1 MDQDTMQ
8 HIIITGA
15 GASGLMAA
23 YLLSQKGYRITIL
36 EARDRIGGRVHTQR
50 EGPFSKPV
58 ELGAEF
64 IHGDLELTKKLLDEA
79 GISYTKLDGEMW
91 HYKEGRFHKDDAY
104 AEHWPLLMQKLNDL
118 ETDCSINDFLQQE
131 FAGERYEDMRRSV
144 IRFAEG
150 YDAADANKVS
160 AFSLRDEWSHSDDN
174 QYRVEGG
181 YGRLMHY
188 LYNQSENN
196 GAAVHLSAVVKSIQW
211 QQGKAT
217 VTIDTGSSFEADK
230 VIITVPLSILQEEQI
245 LIMPALPEQIKAAKN
260 IGCGQVIKYTLQF
273 REDFWR
279 SSNVAQLKELQML
292 LSDEEIP
299 TWWTQYPESSALL
312 TGWVSGPR
320 AWKMKDLD
328 QAVLLDKALQSLSR
342 IFQEPPGVIK
352 NNLDAWMITNWPA
365 DPFAQ
370 CAYSYAMPGSELS
383 RQTLQLPVEDTI
395 HFAGEALSSGP
406 STGTVEAA
414 LQSAQDVVNRI
425 TKGISLRQAQRP

>member
-1 MDQDTMQ
+1 MEFMDQSTMQ
-8 HIIITGA
+8 HIIIAGA
-15 GASGLMAA
+15 GASGLMAG
-23 YLLSQKGYRITIL
+23 YLLSQRGYRITFL
-36 EARDRIGGRVHTQR
+36 EARDRIGGRIHTQR

-64 IHGDLELTKKLLDEA
+64 IHGDLELTQQLLDEA

-91 HYKEGRFHKDDAY
+91 HYKEGRFHQDDAY
-104 AEHWPLLMQKLNDL
+104 AEHWPLFMQKLNEL
-118 ETDCSINDFLQQE
+118 ETDCSINAFLRQE
-131 FAGERYEDMRRSV
+131 FAGEQYEDMRRSI

-150 YDAADANKVS
+150 YDAADADKVS

-188 LYNQSENN
+188 LCEQAKNN
-196 GAAVHLSAVVKSIQW
+196 GAVLHLSTAVKSIRW
-211 QQGKAT
+211 QQGKAA
-217 VTIDTGSSFEADK
+217 VTTDAGTSFEADK
-230 VIITVPLSILQEEQI
+230 VIITVPLSILQEERIQI
-245 LIMPALPEQIKAAKN
+245 IPAVPAKIKAARN
-260 IGCGQVIKYTLQF
+260 IGCGQVIKYALQF

-279 SSNVAQLKELQML
+279 SSKVAQLKELQML

-312 TGWVSGPR
+312 TGWISGPR

-328 QAVLLDKALQSLSR
+328 LAVLLEKALHSLSR
-342 IFQEPPGVIK
+342 IFQEPLQVIK
-352 NNLDAWMITNWPA
+352 DNLDAWLITNWPA

-370 CAYSYAMPGSELS
+370 CAYSYAMPGSDLS
-383 RQTLQLPVEDTI
+383 KQELQLPVEDTI
-395 HFAGEALSSGP
+395 YFAGEAVFNGP

-414 LQSAQDVVNRI
+414 LQSGRDAANRI
-425 TKGISLRQAQRP
+425 RDAS